1 MIWLK
6 KTHSAPAL
14 CSLRMFVFEASAG
27 DLLENV
33 SIHLYSEFACH
44 RFIYLDMLANKTLPL
59 VSDLESNAKI
69 TGAMTFG

>member
-1 MIWLK
+1 MIWSRKRIPLP
-6 KTHSAPAL
+6 HRVPLECLS
-14 CSLRMFVFEASAG
+14 FEASAG

-33 SIHLYSEFACH
+33 SIRLYSEFACH
-44 RFIYLDMLANKTLPL
+44 HFIYLDMLANKTLPL